1 MWDALNARVYAIF
14 AENLAYIPVKTT
26 AQTAVL
32 LAPLA
37 GNPKVPG
44 LSLEFYKLFYAST
57 YIFADVINSLQF
69 ITHA

>member
-44 LSLEFYKLFYAST
+44 LSLEFY
-57 YIFADVINSLQF
+57 
-69 ITHA
+69 